1 MSATMKMP
9 LNDVLG
15 GAAALAPLGRETT
28 PEQKAAGS
36 KRREWLRNGGYMVG
50 GAVISMVAHSALVL
64 TLPATAPA
72 LALAAASIGTSGA
85 IAGLWRA
92 FKIRRDAKRDGQPVP
107 SFREAMKSKE
117 ANKVALFSALGGSL
131 FQGLNMQF
139 DLGNKIADGLQVVG
153 HKMADVFNTI
163 SMDVRAEM
171 LPLQQPVIDA
181 RLSPDFIG
189 HPQAVI
195 DARLSP
201 DYIGHPDAGIDA
213 RLIDG
218 YMGHPQPEV
227 PQGGG
232 VVQTALKV
240 EPAAPKADDLSW
252 LPKEH
257 SQPAA
262 PIEDKAFTPL
272 APQDV
277 APTEDLLV
285 ADEQPAPAEDL
296 SVADEQPAPADLIN
310 ELAAQHDLPVD
321 PADDPVQL
329 ASAAPDT
336 VAEPAPLAA
345 PAAAADAV
353 PETVDLQPVVNAPAQ
368 PVAAPVVPA
377 DPYEAAAEGG
387 RIVAECTVREPLHDK
402 FGDQASYLRPASSG
416 VDAQFKVDCD
426 VYKKD
431 VSAGEKISYKIRIE
445 HARRGPQVFNAV
457 ATKEGI
463 TIKTTE
469 YIKAAWRAIQHE
481 AFRQIDPSIRLTAH
495 M

>member
-15 GAAALAPLGRETT
+15 GAAALASLGRETT

-218 YMGHPQPEV
+218 YMGHPQLEV

-232 VVQTALKV
+232 VVQTALNV

-272 APQDV
+272 AAQDV
-277 APTEDLLV
+277 APTEDL
-285 ADEQPAPAEDL
+285 P
-296 SVADEQPAPADLIN
+296 VADEQPAPADLIN

-336 VAEPAPLAA
+336 VAEPETQGINLLPAQMDAPVADA
-345 PAAAADAV
+345 PAAV
-353 PETVDLQPVVNAPAQ
+353 PETVDPQPVVDAPAQ
-368 PVAAPVVPA
+368 PIAAPVVPA

-387 RIVAECTVREPLHDK
+387 RKVAECTVREPLHNK
-402 FGDQASYLRPASSG
+402 FGDLPSYMQPASSG
-416 VDAQFKVDCD
+416 ADAEFEVKCKVFND
-426 VYKKD
+426 VA
-431 VSAGEKISYKIRIE
+431 SAGDTVSYDIRIE
-445 HARRGPQVFNAV
+445 DARRGPQVFNAV

-469 YIKAAWRAIQHE
+469 YIKASWRAIQHE

>member
-36 KRREWLRNGGYMVG
+36 KRREWLRNGGYMLG
-50 GAVISMVAHSALVL
+50 GALISMVAHSALVL

-117 ANKVALFSALGGSL
+117 ANKAAGFSALGGSL

-195 DARLSP
+195 NARLSP

-227 PQGGG
+227 PQGSG

-272 APQDV
+272 AAQDV

-285 ADEQPAPAEDL
+285 ADD
-296 SVADEQPAPADLIN
+296 QPAPADLIN
-310 ELAAQHDLPVD
+310 ELAAKHDLPVD

-329 ASAAPDT
+329 ASAAPAP
-336 VAEPAPLAA
+336 VAAPETQGINLLPAQMDAPVADA
-345 PAAAADAV
+345 PAAV
-353 PETVDLQPVVNAPAQ
+353 PQSVEPQPVVDAPAQ

-377 DPYEAAAEGG
+377 DPYEAAAKGG
-387 RIVAECTVREPLHDK
+387 RIVAECTVREPLNDK
-402 FGDQASYLRPASSG
+402 FGDLASYLQPASSG
-416 VDAQFKVDCD
+416 ADVEVNVTCTKFAAVAQPGDYVQWDIRYENIRHGFDAFEARTVKEVIPGPTADFIESAW
-426 VYKKD
+426 KD
-431 VSAGEKISYKIRIE
+431 VTSKTMRLVNPK
-445 HARRGPQVFNAV
+445 NAV
-457 ATKEGI
+457 
-463 TIKTTE
+463 
-469 YIKAAWRAIQHE
+469 H
-481 AFRQIDPSIRLTAH
+481 AFL
-495 M
+495 

>member
-92 FKIRRDAKRDGQPVP
+92 FKLRRDAKRDGKPVP

-195 DARLSP
+195 NARLSP

-227 PQGGG
+227 PQGSG
-232 VVQTALKV
+232 VVQTALNV
-240 EPAAPKADDLSW
+240 EPAAPASDDLSW
-252 LPKEH
+252 LPEEH
-257 SQPAA
+257 SQPPA

-272 APQDV
+272 AAQD
-277 APTEDLLV
+277 A
-285 ADEQPAPAEDL
+285 APAEDL
-296 SVADEQPAPADLIN
+296 SVADEQPAPTDLIN
-310 ELAAQHDLPVD
+310 ELAAKHDLPVD

-329 ASAAPDT
+329 ASAAPAP
-336 VAEPAPLAA
+336 VAAPETQGINLLPAQMDAPVADA
-345 PAAAADAV
+345 PAAV
-353 PETVDLQPVVNAPAQ
+353 PQSVEPQPVVDAPAQ

-387 RIVAECTVREPLHDK
+387 KKIAECTVREPLHNK
-402 FGDQASYLRPASSG
+402 FGDLPSYLQPASSG
-416 VDAQFKVDCD
+416 ADVEVNVTCTKFAAVAQPGDYVQWDIRYENIRHGFDAFEARTVKEVIPGPTADFIESAW
-426 VYKKD
+426 KD
-431 VSAGEKISYKIRIE
+431 VTSKTMRLVNPK
-445 HARRGPQVFNAV
+445 NAV
-457 ATKEGI
+457 
-463 TIKTTE
+463 
-469 YIKAAWRAIQHE
+469 H
-481 AFRQIDPSIRLTAH
+481 AFL
-495 M
+495 